1 MTAEIVIIIFQTL
14 LLMML
19 FPLEINVKAHASLS
33 RKCVQADL
41 CVFNA
46 AFVRFR
52 IDLNRKP
59 YVTINGKSVKYN
71 EKRKQSASK
80 MIKAIEFIKNEKML
94 KDSQTVA
101 YMAFND
107 AKNSAIAC
115 ALLAVMPIAV
125 RAYESRN
132 ERFDADCALNLKINV
147 LQAMRLIALANEG

>member
-1 MTAEIVIIIFQTL
+1 MTAGIVIIIFQTL
-14 LLMML
+14 ILMML

-41 CVFNA
+41 CVLNA
-46 AFVRFR
+46 TVVRFR

-59 YVTINGKSVKYN
+59 CVTINGKSVNYK
-71 EKRKQSASK
+71 EKRRPSASK
-80 MIKAIEFIKNEKML
+80 IIKAIEFIKNEKML
-94 KDSQTVA
+94 KESQTVA

-125 RAYESRN
+125 RAYESKN
-132 ERFDADCALNLKINV
+132 ERFDTDCALNLKINV